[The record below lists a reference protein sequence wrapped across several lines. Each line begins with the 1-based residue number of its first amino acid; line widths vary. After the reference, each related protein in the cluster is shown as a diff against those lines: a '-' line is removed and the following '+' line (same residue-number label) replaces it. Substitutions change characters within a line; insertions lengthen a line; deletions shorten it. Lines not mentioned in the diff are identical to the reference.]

1 MYEARYPGAPA
12 LTTAAAL
19 GAAFGIGLGAMAMD
33 ETLLEQLSRVV
44 PQAVVGGGRAARPRP
59 AGRRLDRPLSRGDL
73 DLLARVPLFAGLSR
87 RHLRRVAEHADLA
100 LFRPGEHIVREG
112 QPGGTFYVVVEGEA
126 VVRQRGRRI
135 GRLRPGDFFGEISLL
150 DGGPRTAD
158 VVAET
163 PVTTIRVFKRAF
175 DRLLREEPG
184 VAAKILAVVAARL
197 RLAERRSPLG

>member
-1 MYEARYPGAPA
+1 MSEDLLDQLA
-12 LTTAAAL
+12 
-19 GAAFGIGLGAMAMD
+19 GLVPRAIVGD
-33 ETLLEQLSRVV
+33 ER
-44 PQAVVGGGRAARPRP
+44 PARPRP
-59 AGRRLDRPLSRGDL
+59 SGRRPDRPLSRDDL
-73 DLLARVPLFAGLSR
+73 ALLARAPLFAGLSR

-100 LFRPGEHIVREG
+100 AFRAGEHIVREG
-112 QPGGTFYVVVEGEA
+112 QPGGTFYVLVEGEA
-126 VVRQRGRRI
+126 AVRRRGRRI

-184 VAAKILAVVAARL
+184 VAVRILRVVAARL
-197 RLAERRSPLG
+197 REAERRGLD